1 MTKLGSRSNPRSSSL
16 TSLSASKKPPPLDA
30 ASPSKGDMAQFWEYC
45 NDQVSTPS
53 QKLRPTSDDPLAIH
67 RIVTWRKM
75 AKDQSLA
82 LKAHERFAAFLNQGN
97 PKGTDL
103 VEKLPSLE
111 EDDSSQRVRVNPVT
125 MEPEQEMLILPRP
138 TSPTRIEISP
148 SQEEEFA
155 EECSPNKAY
164 MMRHGSFPGSS
175 HIVGENA
182 LLLMSSIY

>member
-1 MTKLGSRSNPRSSSL
+1 
-16 TSLSASKKPPPLDA
+16 
-30 ASPSKGDMAQFWEYC
+30 
-45 NDQVSTPS
+45 
-53 QKLRPTSDDPLAIH
+53 
-67 RIVTWRKM
+67 M

-111 EDDSSQRVRVNPVT
+111 EDDLRVRVNPVT
-125 MEPEQEMLILPRP
+125 MEEEMLILPRP